1 MAKSSKPTKSGAS
14 KQSGNVLTGDGTWP
28 FQATIDGEDIVV
40 KDIIITCFGGWGG
53 GNIADPQ
60 DDGETASGVN
70 TKNRA
75 VIGVSIAMDGRDFAA
90 LAPKEHRALDGA
102 PIPRLRNKQGLTAWH
117 TQVLVTID
125 GLSYAPPDGI
135 IDLGPGLQASKEDEP
150 HALDL
155 TPLAAQHFAEGMSLR
170 ELARNFE
177 KRGSYRIIGGA
188 NLIAG

>member
-14 KQSGNVLTGDGTWP
+14 NQSGNVLTGDGTWP
-28 FQATIDGEDIVV
+28 FQATIDGVDIVV

-117 TQVLVTID
+117 TQ
-125 GLSYAPPDGI
+125 
-135 IDLGPGLQASKEDEP
+135 
-150 HALDL
+150 
-155 TPLAAQHFAEGMSLR
+155 HFAEGMSLR